1 MKTKRRVI
9 SRTNMPARLP
19 VWQTVTLVLVL
30 DRVGVPGW
38 LWGVALAL
46 TGVVWVLT
54 YVIHRG
60 EEAVDVLA
68 AGDAPAVAVPF
79 VTTESL
85 LEHGAVWD
93 TAIGG
98 HA

>member
-1 MKTKRRVI
+1 MKKRRVI
-9 SRTNMPARLP
+9 AHKNMPARVPL
-19 VWQTVTLVLVL
+19 WQTVTLVLVL
-30 DRVGVPGW
+30 DRFGAPGW

-46 TGVVWVLT
+46 TGMAWVLA
-54 YVIHRG
+54 YVVHRG

-68 AGDAPAVAVPF
+68 GKDAPAAAAPF
-79 VTTESL
+79 VTTEST
-85 LEHGAVWD
+85 LEHGAMWD